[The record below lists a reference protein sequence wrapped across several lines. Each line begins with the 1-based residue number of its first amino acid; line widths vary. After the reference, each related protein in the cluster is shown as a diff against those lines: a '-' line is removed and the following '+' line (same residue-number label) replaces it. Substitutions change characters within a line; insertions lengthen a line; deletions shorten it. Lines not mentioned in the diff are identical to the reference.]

1 MAKGA
6 VMKKG
11 GSFGKKPQAVS
22 QKKKPSSKPAGKP
35 GLDGTEE
42 FLHELDH
49 CE

>member
-22 QKKKPSSKPAGKP
+22 QKKKPSTGKP